1 MNCYALGETLSP
13 ELALTWSVTI
23 GNAYHSMDEPVVND
37 PPVCDALSKSKLRQ
51 QWCDAEMRKFAGER

>member
-1 MNCYALGETLSP
+1 
-13 ELALTWSVTI
+13 
-23 GNAYHSMDEPVVND
+23 MDEPVVND